1 MDISL
6 ISLLCEDREWVAFI
20 WCFIH
25 HLELALKDGLK
36 TSTSPLDKSLMHLFY
51 LYKNPPKK
59 HRELR
64 NLYQL
69 MKGQLEMYS
78 DGVRLTKATRTRWSD
93 HKICAMERIV
103 DQYRLYC
110 LHLQH
115 VVTDTRK
122 SKDRA
127 SLQGKFSKLVDAKI
141 LCSYF
146 FNDVLTLAKIFSLQT
161 QNSNISIIDI
171 VDCVDTTKRN
181 YKKLLK

>member
-1 MDISL
+1 
-6 ISLLCEDREWVAFI
+6 
-20 WCFIH
+20 
-25 HLELALKDGLK
+25 
-36 TSTSPLDKSLMHLFY
+36 
-51 LYKNPPKK
+51 
-59 HRELR
+59 
-64 NLYQL
+64 

-103 DQYRLYC
+103 DHYRLYC

-115 VVTDTRK
+115 VVTDIRK